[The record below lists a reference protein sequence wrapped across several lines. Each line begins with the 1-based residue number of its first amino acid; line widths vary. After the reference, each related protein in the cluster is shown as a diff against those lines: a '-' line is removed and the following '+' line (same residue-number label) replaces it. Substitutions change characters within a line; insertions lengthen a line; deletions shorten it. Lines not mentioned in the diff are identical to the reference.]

1 VPSAR
6 TNGPCI
12 GLPHAEHV
20 LMKKK
25 RKSQTRSRVEELN
38 YVETRLVDVD
48 EMDVGALG
56 VLD

>member
-1 VPSAR
+1 
-6 TNGPCI
+6 
-12 GLPHAEHV
+12 
-20 LMKKK
+20 MKKK